1 MQGTFIV
8 LEGPDGA
15 GTTYHAEA
23 LAKALK
29 ARGREVLLTAEP
41 TNGTIGNFIRRSL
54 KEGATLSPLALQ
66 LLFTADRAEHV
77 ESVIIPALDRGMTVI
92 SDRYIPS
99 TLIYGEALDLP
110 KEKLEI
116 MNKKFIQPDDL
127 FLLLPPYDV
136 LRDRIARRDARDA
149 FESDALQR
157 KVYAGYVRYAKSHP
171 DAIVIDTSG
180 EKDAAAEEICG
191 KIL

>member
-1 MQGTFIV
+1 MGSSTSSKSRHGRC
-8 LEGPDGA
+8 EG
-15 GTTYHAEA
+15 
-23 LAKALK
+23 
-29 ARGREVLLTAEP
+29 
-41 TNGTIGNFIRRSL
+41 
-54 KEGATLSPLALQ
+54 
-66 LLFTADRAEHV
+66 
-77 ESVIIPALDRGMTVI
+77 
-92 SDRYIPS
+92 
-99 TLIYGEALDLP
+99 
-110 KEKLEI
+110 
-116 MNKKFIQPDDL
+116 QPDDL